1 MHWIQ
6 LIQKIKKS
14 RLCSMFSL
22 KVSQLCVVALPPL
35 YDSYLS
41 ARQSLQTS
49 ICLNDFFSME
59 AGMK

>member
-1 MHWIQ
+1 MNSYRALNSAHP
-6 LIQKIKKS
+6 KDKEE
-14 RLCSMFSL
+14 FSL

-41 ARQSLQTS
+41 ARRSPQPS